1 MGTTTKILI
10 VESDIS
16 GAEILW
22 NEVREAGYE
31 PLSAFSVKRAMM
43 LIEQAHPRA
52 ILLRWKLPDA
62 SGHSLVADLR
72 MHAATSRLPVIVLGE
87 EGASEEEC
95 IRALEAGAD
104 DYVKRPYGI
113 REVLA
118 RIKVVLRPIEYREAR
133 GRVSVGTLTMDFDA
147 RRAFAR
153 IGQDQRE
160 VELQLQP
167 TCYRLLRFFV
177 ENPYKVLSRKD
188 IIDHVWFVAS
198 IKEGTVD
205 VHIAS
210 LRETLKPLKKSL
222 AIETVRGV
230 GFRLSAVADIP
241 QVQPQTQQA
250 VESIASPAT
259 PQPPKSPQS
268 PQSPRPVERRRVPD
282 DRPRAG
288 GAPHQPVFASNL
300 GAAVEKIRR
309 LRALLQR
316 ETEENLRLRDAM
328 EAVRQENKR

>member
-1 MGTTTKILI
+1 MRAVRLR
-10 VESDIS
+10 ESGRIS
-16 GAEILW
+16 AK
-22 NEVREAGYE
+22 
-31 PLSAFSVKRAMM
+31 SSFSCSR
-43 LIEQAHPRA
+43 P
-52 ILLRWKLPDA
+52 
-62 SGHSLVADLR
+62 
-72 MHAATSRLPVIVLGE
+72 ATG
-87 EGASEEEC
+87 C
-95 IRALEAGAD
+95 
-104 DYVKRPYGI
+104 
-113 REVLA
+113 
-118 RIKVVLRPIEYREAR
+118 
-133 GRVSVGTLTMDFDA
+133 
-147 RRAFAR
+147 
-153 IGQDQRE
+153 
-160 VELQLQP
+160 
-167 TCYRLLRFFV
+167 CFFV

-300 GAAVEKIRR
+300 GAAVEKIRPSSGAAAKR
-309 LRALLQR
+309 DRGKPAAARCNGSGAPGEQAIATRGPPENTHLHLSLTPDARAFLRRHRRIDVSPRHTRSLNCLPLNA
-316 ETEENLRLRDAM
+316 
-328 EAVRQENKR
+328 